1 MPPSRGDLERM
12 RRSGLDTARAAIAR
26 LDVPEHLIAALDSAT
41 NGGRDPYPQ
50 PGSMQESAYTAALL
64 GALAAGLAD
73 DAPEGGWPAPH
84 TADWAPVS
92 LSGR

>member
-1 MPPSRGDLERM
+1 MPPSRGDYERM
-12 RRSGLDTARAAIAR
+12 RRSGIDTARAAIAR
-26 LDVPEHLIAALDSAT
+26 LDVPEDLAATLDRAT

-50 PGSMQESAYTAALL
+50 PGTVEESAYFALLL

-84 TADWAPVS
+84 TEHWVS
-92 LSGR
+92 PARK